1 MYHFVLFLHSWL
13 RWVLLIFL
21 AVVIIRFLY
30 GWTQNKAFNQQDNR
44 STIFLVVLFHIQLLL
59 GLTLYFILSPLIKGA
74 FHDFGV
80 AMKDNHLRYWAVEH
94 IFIMVLSV
102 VIAQIGRIKIKK
114 SHADRAKFRNG
125 VIYFILALV
134 LIISR
139 IPWSEAGRM
148 FRGF

>member
-30 GWTQNKAFNQQDNR
+30 GWIQNKNFNQQDNR
-44 STIFLVVLFHIQLLL
+44 STIFLIVLFHIQLLL
-59 GLTLYFILSPLIKGA
+59 GLMLYFILSPLIKGA
-74 FHDFGV
+74 FHDFGA
-80 AMKDNHLRYWAVEH
+80 AMKDNHLRYWAMEH

-114 SHADRAKFRNG
+114 AYSDRAKFRNG
-125 VIYFILALV
+125 VIYFILAMV
-134 LIISR
+134 LIVSR
-139 IPWSEAGRM
+139 VPWSEAGRM

>member
-30 GWTQNKAFNQQDNR
+30 GWIQNKGFNKQDNR

-74 FHDFGV
+74 FHDFGA
-80 AMKDNHLRYWAVEH
+80 AMKDNHLRYWAIEH
-94 IFIMVLSV
+94 IFIMALSV

-114 SHADRAKFRNG
+114 AHADRAKFRNG
-125 VIYFILALV
+125 VIYFILAMV